1 MRYRKP
7 LLYACVC
14 HTLQLRTSLSVEHF
28 KVFVTWRL
36 PLGRCGH
43 SSSVIHSWLCF
54 FIPRGTTLD
63 TDKFYCAIGWVRAHL
78 WFAALPPLIKVC
90 ELSGGDCLTV
100 WCIFYRPHTM
110 CPLIVC
116 VCVCVCVVC
125 VCACLVMWVG
135 VYSCLCVGVHVCMH
149 IYWHCIHCAPWKSIL
164 HTNIFLI

>member
-63 TDKFYCAIGWVRAHL
+63 TDKFYCSIGWVRAHL

-116 VCVCVCVVC
+116 VCVCVVC
-125 VCACLVMWVG
+125 VCVRVLGHVG
-135 VYSCLCVGVHVCMH
+135 GCILMFVRGCTCMYAHILALYSLCTLEEYSSH
-149 IYWHCIHCAPWKSIL
+149 
-164 HTNIFLI
+164 